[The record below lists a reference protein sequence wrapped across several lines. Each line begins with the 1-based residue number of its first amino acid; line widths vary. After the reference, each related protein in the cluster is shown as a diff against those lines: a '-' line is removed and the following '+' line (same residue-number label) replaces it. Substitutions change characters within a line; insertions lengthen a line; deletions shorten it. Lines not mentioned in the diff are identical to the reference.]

1 MMLQP
6 LGLFL
11 FLYVVSLQCKLILST
26 NASKLVQN
34 EGSYAEIVNS
44 SLQRFDNFTLCAR
57 YGIAPYQNPEEII
70 TKLRS
75 QIPHL
80 QFLRVL

>member
-1 MMLQP
+1 MFVFHETMMLQP

-57 YGIAPYQNPEEII
+57 YRI
-70 TKLRS
+70 TGYPKS
-75 QIPHL
+75 PI
-80 QFLRVL
+80 